1 MFDEIEDQFSKIY
14 GDKVDE
20 DDARIHI
27 SSSRTAT
34 TSALSLRRTWIA
46 TTILPFRITSAEGE
60 CDRLGSMRL
69 LPGMPVECFV
79 QTGDR
84 VVLCY
89 LTKPLVD
96 QVMRA
101 FRQD

>member
-1 MFDEIEDQFSKIY
+1 MDR
-14 GDKVDE
+14 
-20 DDARIHI
+20 DD
-27 SSSRTAT
+27 
-34 TSALSLRRTWIA
+34 
-46 TTILPFRITSAEGE
+46 ILPFRITLAEGE

-84 VVLCY
+84 VVLSY

>member
-1 MFDEIEDQFSKIY
+1 MDR
-14 GDKVDE
+14 
-20 DDARIHI
+20 DD
-27 SSSRTAT
+27 
-34 TSALSLRRTWIA
+34 
-46 TTILPFRITSAEGE
+46 ILPVRITLAEGE
-60 CDRLGSMRL
+60 REVGSMRL

-84 VVLCY
+84 VVLSY